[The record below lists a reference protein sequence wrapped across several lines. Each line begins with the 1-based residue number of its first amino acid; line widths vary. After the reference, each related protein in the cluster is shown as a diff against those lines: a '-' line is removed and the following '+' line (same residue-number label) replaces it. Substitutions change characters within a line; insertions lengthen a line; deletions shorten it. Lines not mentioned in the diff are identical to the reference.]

1 MFKNFKYLN
10 QCIIFLSN
18 NNPNF
23 QWRESR
29 KLNDMDCNGW
39 SVPALCKIPKGKN
52 QGRTEA

>member
-52 QGRTEA
+52 RGRTEA